1 MRDKILAFL
10 LALVVMLSL
19 VACTPED
26 PESTPC
32 DICVDSDKDF
42 ICDVCGTLIPLDPDL
57 PGEDDGD
64 GDNPGTGDVTPDGD
78 DNDSGNGNGGITVN
92 PDGSIDLP
100 GDKFN

>member
-1 MRDKILAFL
+1 MQNKILAFF

-32 DICVDSDKDF
+32 ETCVDSNGDYL
-42 ICDVCGTLIPLDPDL
+42 CDVCGTLIPLDPDL

-64 GDNPGTGDVTPDGD
+64 GDNQGTGDVTPDD